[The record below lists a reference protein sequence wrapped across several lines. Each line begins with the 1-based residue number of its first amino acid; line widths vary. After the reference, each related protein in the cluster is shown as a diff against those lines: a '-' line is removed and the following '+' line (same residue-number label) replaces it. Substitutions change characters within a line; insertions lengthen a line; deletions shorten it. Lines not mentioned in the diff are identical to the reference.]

1 MKDSSKLQ
9 DIGELTSIINSR
21 AYRKVLD
28 ERRNWLQNEAN
39 SFIRQQ
45 KWTEAFGA
53 ILRMDDLAK
62 TLEML
67 QRKLEEIKKEK

>member
-1 MKDSSKLQ
+1 MRESSRIV

-21 AYRKVLD
+21 AYRQVLD
-28 ERRNWLQNEAN
+28 ERREHLQKEAN
-39 SFIRQQ
+39 IFIRQQ
-45 KWTEAFGA
+45 KWMEAFGA

-67 QRKLEEIKKEK
+67 QRKLEDIKKEK